1 MAGEVS
7 LAEQLGCKLR
17 GKGAYLV
24 TAESCTG
31 GFLAHLIT
39 EIPGASDYYL
49 GGIVAYS
56 NKAKER
62 FLGVSPQTLAR
73 FGAVSEQTAREMAE
87 GARHAFMG
95 IQPLEKIIAVAI
107 TGIAGP
113 SGGTPEKPVGTVWI
127 AAAGMNEILANKY
140 FYKGDR
146 SEIKQKSAKQA
157 LKFIVSLGDF
167 SK

>member
-73 FGAVSEQTAREMAE
+73 FGAVS
-87 GARHAFMG
+87 
-95 IQPLEKIIAVAI
+95 
-107 TGIAGP
+107 
-113 SGGTPEKPVGTVWI
+113 
-127 AAAGMNEILANKY
+127 
-140 FYKGDR
+140 
-146 SEIKQKSAKQA
+146 
-157 LKFIVSLGDF
+157 
-167 SK
+167 